1 LARLAEYLVNSIYFS
16 FIKSAIMK
24 KILLLLVAFIATDS
38 YGQKWEKNYDY
49 VDNCVCGLSKV
60 KKNGKIGYVDKQG
73 VEMIKL
79 QYDDGLTFHEGYTAV
94 SLNNK
99 WLYIDSTGKAIT
111 EAVYEDA
118 MSFSN
123 GVAAASKN
131 NQYGFISTTGQEVI
145 PFRFSNAR
153 SFSEGLAPAA
163 NAKGFW
169 GYINM
174 KGEWVISPAYDFTD
188 NFENGE
194 ARVMKDQKMFY
205 IDKTNKV
212 LHN

>member
-1 LARLAEYLVNSIYFS
+1 
-16 FIKSAIMK
+16 MK
-24 KILLLLVAFIATDS
+24 KILLLLLAFPVMNS
-38 YGQKWEKNYDY
+38 YSQKWEKNYDY

-60 KKNGKIGYVDKQG
+60 KKNGKIGYVDKEG
-73 VEMIKL
+73 VEKIKP

-94 SLNNK
+94 SLNSK

-111 EAVYEDA
+111 AAIYDDA

-123 GVAAASKN
+123 GLAAASKN
-131 NQYGFISTTGQEVI
+131 NKYGYINISGQEEI
-145 PFRFSNAR
+145 PFTFSNAR

-163 NAKGFW
+163 NAKGYW
-169 GYINM
+169 GYINT
-174 KGEWVISPAYDFTD
+174 KGDWAITPGYDFTD